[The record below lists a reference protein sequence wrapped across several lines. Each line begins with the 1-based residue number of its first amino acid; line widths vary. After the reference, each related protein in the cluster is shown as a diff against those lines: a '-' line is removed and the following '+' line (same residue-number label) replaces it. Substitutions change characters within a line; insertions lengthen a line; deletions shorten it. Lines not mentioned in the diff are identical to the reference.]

1 MRSVLRWH
9 RPLMV
14 FAMAMIALIAV
25 CAVGLAVD
33 PRVLVGAPVWLKPFK
48 FAVSFTLY
56 TITLAWVISLLPASR
71 PRLRRIG
78 WWSGTAVVVLSSG
91 EWIIVLTQVIRGRM
105 SHFNYATELD
115 GAFYNAM
122 GFMVAF
128 VWVATLVITI
138 LVMIAKPGRRST
150 AWALRLGLSL
160 SVIGMALGE
169 LMNLPTP
176 EQQRILDEGGQPPVI
191 GGHSV
196 GVPDGGPGMPLT
208 DWSTTGGDL
217 RIPHFVGMH
226 ALQALPLFAI
236 LLGFLAGSWLLL
248 RDEKV
253 RTGLV
258 KVAAVGYAGVI
269 ALVTWQALRGQSLIH
284 PDVLTLGALAAVIAV
299 VTVGALAVLAA
310 GRRRARAEFA
320 ELERLASERELSL
333 SGR

>member
-14 FAMAMIALIAV
+14 FAIAMVALIAV

-33 PRVLVGAPVWLKPFK
+33 HRMLVGAPVWLKPFK

-71 PRLRRIG
+71 PTLRKVG
-78 WWSGTAVVVLSSG
+78 WWSGTAIVALSSG
-91 EWIIVLTQVIRGRM
+91 EWVIVLTQVIRGRM
-105 SHFNYATELD
+105 SHFNYATALD
-115 GAFYNAM
+115 GLFYNAM

-128 VWVATLVITI
+128 VWVATLVITV
-138 LVMIAKPGRRST
+138 LVMIAKPGSRST

-176 EQQRILDEGGQPPVI
+176 EQQRVLDEGGMPATI

-236 LLGFLAGSWLLL
+236 
-248 RDEKV
+248 
-253 RTGLV
+253 
-258 KVAAVGYAGVI
+258 
-269 ALVTWQALRGQSLIH
+269 
-284 PDVLTLGALAAVIAV
+284 IAV
-299 VTVGALAVLAA
+299 VTAGSLAVLAA

-320 ELERLASERELSL
+320 ELERLAAVRELSL

>member
-71 PRLRRIG
+71 PTLRKIG
-78 WWSGTAVVVLSSG
+78 WWSGTAIVVLSSG
-91 EWIIVLTQVIRGRM
+91 EWVIVLTQVIRGRM

-138 LVMIAKPGRRST
+138 LVMIAKPGSRST

-236 LLGFLAGSWLLL
+236 LLGLLAGRWLLL

-258 KVAAVGYAGVI
+258 TVAAVGYAGVI

-310 GRRRARAEFA
+310 GRRRAQAEFA
-320 ELERLASERELSL
+320 ELERLTERELSL
-333 SGR
+333 SSR

>member
-14 FAMAMIALIAV
+14 FAIAMVALIAV
-25 CAVGLAVD
+25 CAVGLVVD
-33 PRVLVGAPVWLKPFK
+33 QRILVGAPVWLKPFK

-56 TITLAWVISLLPASR
+56 TITLAWIISLLPASR
-71 PRLRRIG
+71 PKLRRIG
-78 WWSGTAVVVLSSG
+78 WWSGTAIVVLSSG
-91 EWIIVLTQVIRGRM
+91 EWVILLTQVIRGRM
-105 SHFNYATELD
+105 SHFNYATVLD

-128 VWVATLVITI
+128 VWVATLVIAI
-138 LVMIAKPGRRST
+138 LVMIAKPGSRST

-176 EQQRILDEGGQPPVI
+176 DQQRILDAGGQPPTI

-196 GVPDGGPGMPLT
+196 GVPDGGPGMPIT
-208 DWSTTGGDL
+208 DWSATGGDL

-236 LLGFLAGSWLLL
+236 LLTVLAGRWLLL

-258 KVAAVGYAGVI
+258 MVAAAGYAGVV

-284 PDVLTLGALAAVIAV
+284 PDVLTLAALAALIAV
-299 VTVGALAVLAA
+299 VTALGLAVLAA
-310 GRRRARAEFA
+310 GRRRIRAELDQLTA
-320 ELERLASERELSL
+320 TRELAMS
-333 SGR
+333 R